1 MRLPFPIARRFVSGD
16 RKGMEFTEAFK
27 QTGPCSFSPD
37 SRFLAIAV
45 DYRLVVRD
53 VVSLKVP
60 APFVFPISF
69 LSVHPWAR
77 ESECGFRVW
86 VPGVI
91 AESGIVD
98 LGNVTPWS
106 VLL

>member
-1 MRLPFPIARRFVSGD
+1 
-16 RKGMEFTEAFK
+16 MEFTEAFK

-60 APFVFPISF
+60 SPFVPHL
-69 LSVHPWAR
+69 LSLSP
-77 ESECGFRVW
+77 S
-86 VPGVI
+86 
-91 AESGIVD
+91 
-98 LGNVTPWS
+98 LGS
-106 VLL
+106 